1 MKVVITGGGGF
12 IGSKLAKALLAR
24 GMLAGTD
31 GTQQKIAR
39 LVLADQAFPDSPK
52 DARLEMLA
60 GDIADPGFAAR
71 AIAPDTDSI
80 FHLAAVVSG
89 AAEADFDLGMRVN
102 LGGVR
107 AVLDQARLICDRAAA
122 PPRLVFASSVAAFGG
137 DLPQVLDDSTTP
149 LPQTSY
155 GSQKVV
161 SEYLISDFSRKGYID
176 GRSLRLPTIVVRPGK
191 ANAAASSFASAVVR
205 EPLNGVAYECPLP
218 PETGVWLLS
227 PRRVVEAFVHAHDL
241 PASAW
246 GSNRSLN
253 LPGITVTVAE
263 MIAAM
268 GRIAGAQTVKRV
280 SWKPDPRIQAIV
292 KGWPVRF
299 STPRALSMGFEADPG
314 IEAVIRDYIADEGV
328 KLS

>member
-1 MKVVITGGGGF
+1 VKVVITGGGGF
-12 IGSKLAKALLAR
+12 IGAKLARALLAH
-24 GMLAGTD
+24 GTLAGE
-31 GTQQKIAR
+31 KITR
-39 LVLADQAFPDSPK
+39 LVLADQAFPEFPG
-52 DARLEMLA
+52 DARLEKLA
-60 GDIADPGFAAR
+60 GDISDPGFAAR
-71 AIAPDTDSI
+71 AITPDTGSI

-107 AVLDQARLICDRAAA
+107 AMLDQARRCVR
-122 PPRLVFASSVAAFGG
+122 PPRFVFASSVAAFGG
-137 DLPQVLDDSTTP
+137 DLPDVLDDSTTP
-149 LPQTSY
+149 TPQTSY

-161 SEYLISDFSRKGYID
+161 SEYLVSDFSRKGYID

-205 EPLNGVAYECPLP
+205 EPLNGVPYECPLP
-218 PETGVWLLS
+218 PSTGVWLLS
-227 PRRVVEAFVHAHDL
+227 PRRVVEAFIHAHDL
-241 PASAW
+241 PAAAW
-246 GSNRSLN
+246 GSSRALN

-268 GRIAGAQTVKRV
+268 EKIAGARAAQRV
-280 SWKPDPRIQAIV
+280 SWKTDSRIEKIV

-299 STPRALSMGFEADPG
+299 STPRALAMGFKADPG

-328 KLS
+328 KVG

>member
-1 MKVVITGGGGF
+1 MKIVITGGGGF
-12 IGSKLAKALLAR
+12 IGFKLAKALLAR
-24 GMLAGTD
+24 GTLAAE
-31 GTQQKIAR
+31 KIAR
-39 LVLADQAFPDSPK
+39 LTLVDQAFPAGLPK
-52 DARLEMLA
+52 DPRLETLA
-60 GDIADPGFAAR
+60 GDISDPNFAAR
-71 AIAPDTDSI
+71 AIAADTTSI

-102 LGGVR
+102 LQGMR
-107 AVLDQARLICDRAAA
+107 NVLDQARRIFDTTAR

-137 DLPQVLDDSTTP
+137 ELPDVLDDSTTP
-149 LPQTSY
+149 APQTSY

-161 SEYLISDFSRKGYID
+161 SEYLVSDFSRKGYID

-205 EPLNGVAYECPLP
+205 EPLNGIPYECPLP

-227 PRRVVEAFVHAHDL
+227 PRRVVEAFMHGHDL
-241 PASAW
+241 PAAKW
-246 GSNRSLN
+246 GSNRVVN

-268 GRIAGAQTVKRV
+268 GKIAGAQTAKRL
-280 SWKPDPRIQAIV
+280 SWKVDSRIDAIV

-299 STPRALSMGFEADPG
+299 ATPRALSMGFKADPG
-314 IEAVIRDYIADEGV
+314 IDAVIRDYIVDENV
-328 KLS
+328 KIG

>member
-1 MKVVITGGGGF
+1 MKVLITGGGGF
-12 IGSKLAKALLAR
+12 IGFKLAKALLAR
-24 GMLAGTD
+24 GTLAGAD
-31 GTQQKIAR
+31 GTPQKIAR
-39 LVLADQAFPDSPK
+39 LVLVDQAFPSDLPK
-52 DARLEMLA
+52 DPRLETLA
-60 GDIADPGFAAR
+60 GDISDPQFAAR
-71 AIAPDTDSI
+71 AIAPDTGSV

-102 LGGVR
+102 LQGMR
-107 AVLDQARLICDRAAA
+107 NVLDQARKCER

-137 DLPQVLDDSTTP
+137 ELPEVLDDSTTP
-149 LPQTSY
+149 VPQTSY
-155 GSQKVV
+155 GSQKVI
-161 SEYLISDFSRKGYID
+161 SEYLVSDFSRKGYID

-205 EPLNGVAYECPLP
+205 EPLNGIAYECPLP

-227 PRRVVEAFVHAHDL
+227 PRRVVEAFIHAHEL
-241 PASAW
+241 PASKW
-246 GSNRSLN
+246 GSNRAAN

-268 GRIAGAQTVKRV
+268 GKIAGPQVPKRV
-280 SWKPDPRIQAIV
+280 SWKLDARIEGIV

-299 STPRALSMGFEADPG
+299 ATPRAIGMGFKADPG

-328 KLS
+328 KIG